1 MSLTNFITSLL
12 AIFFLLGCEEK
23 LKPQN
28 SQDMSLPVQKLDFD
42 TMEIDAEPSVLD
54 VDMD

>member
-1 MSLTNFITSLL
+1 MTLANFITSLL
-12 AIFFLLGCEEK
+12 AISFLLGCEEK
-23 LKPQN
+23 LKSQD